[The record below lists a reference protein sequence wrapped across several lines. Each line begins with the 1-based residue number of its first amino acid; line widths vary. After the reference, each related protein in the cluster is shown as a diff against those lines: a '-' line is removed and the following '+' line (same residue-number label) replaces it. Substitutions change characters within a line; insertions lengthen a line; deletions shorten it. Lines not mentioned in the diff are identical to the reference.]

1 MIKLSMVRIYLIL
14 FLIGSTLLFVLIS
27 AMQSVNRDNIALSS
41 TDSYMEGVTVAHS
54 ANNVVKWY
62 ATVRKVHLTENQ
74 KKAKMQGI
82 AVKLTDGSFTVNA
95 PSGLYDVAGN
105 RVNLD
110 GEVVA
115 LNKDY
120 EIKSNN
126 VMWDLNKQTLTS
138 DAGVSLKGSRV
149 TLKADSFRVDKGEL
163 IELYGGVRV
172 VIN

>member
-1 MIKLSMVRIYLIL
+1 MARIYLIL
-14 FLIGSTLLFVLIS
+14 FLISSVLLFVVIA
-27 AMQSVNRDNIALSS
+27 AMQSGNQDKIALSS

-54 ANNVVKWY
+54 VNNSVKWH

-74 KKAKMQGI
+74 KKAEMQGI
-82 AVKLTDGSFTVNA
+82 AVKLTDGSVTIKA
-95 PSGLYDVAGN
+95 PGGVYDVGGN

-120 EIKSNN
+120 EIKSRN
-126 VMWDLNKQTLTS
+126 VTWDFNKQTLTS
-138 DAGVSLKGSRV
+138 DAGVTLKGSRV
-149 TLKADSFRVDKGEL
+149 TLNAASFRADKGEL

>member
-1 MIKLSMVRIYLIL
+1 
-14 FLIGSTLLFVLIS
+14 
-27 AMQSVNRDNIALSS
+27 
-41 TDSYMEGVTVAHS
+41 MEGVTVAHS
-54 ANNVVKWY
+54 ANNVVKWH

-74 KKAKMQGI
+74 KKATMQDI

-95 PSGLYDVAGN
+95 PGGLYDVGSN
-105 RVNLD
+105 KVNLD

-115 LNKDY
+115 LNRDY
-120 EIKSNN
+120 EIKSNK

-138 DAGVSLKGSRV
+138 DAGVTLKGSRV
-149 TLKADSFRVDKGEL
+149 NLKAASFRVDKGEL